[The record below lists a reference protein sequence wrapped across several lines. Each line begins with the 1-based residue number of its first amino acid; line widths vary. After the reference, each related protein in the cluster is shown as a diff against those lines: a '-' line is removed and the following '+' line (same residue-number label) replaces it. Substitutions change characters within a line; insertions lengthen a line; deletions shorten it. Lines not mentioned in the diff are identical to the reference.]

1 MTQDPKAIEQF
12 LREHPSVKYVRLQWF
27 DFGSIMRVMV
37 FPAQQV
43 WAMAKNG
50 KWPGVPNVAL
60 MLLQTDQICPGFA
73 PVGEH
78 KLYPDFES
86 LRLGPHAGYATV
98 QVELREKNGEE
109 VPFCP
114 RTLLRN
120 IVKRASDVG
129 GKEFLL
135 GFEIEVIF
143 IKPSVVEGKGLFERD
158 PADQGHAWLSSRAL
172 QDDRYLSLLG
182 AIMEQLEASSIP
194 VQKFHPECTTGQYE
208 FVLAPLAPLVGV
220 DTLLA
225 ARDIIQTTAA
235 RFSLRATFVPKPYP
249 EKVGTGCHVHIS
261 MTPPDQHESFLAGL
275 LKHLRA
281 ITAFTYGNS
290 MSFQRTVNSLWAG
303 GSYVAWGTQNRETPL
318 RRIEG
323 SHFELRCMDGFA
335 NPYLA
340 LSAVLG
346 AGFQA
351 VLDGE
356 PLTKPDCQADPAN
369 LTDQE
374 REDGGITELLPV
386 SMSEALGCLREDEG
400 LGKILGKAVVEH
412 HLGFKK
418 AEYSMLEKID
428 DSKLWD
434 WLIQRY

>member
-1 MTQDPKAIEQF
+1 MEQF
-12 LREHPSVKYVRLQWF
+12 LREHPSVKYIRLQWL
-27 DFGSIMRVMV
+27 DFGSIMRVLI
-37 FPAQQV
+37 FPAHQILS
-43 WAMAKNG
+43 MAKDG

-60 MLLQTDQICPGFA
+60 ALLQTDQLCPGFA
-73 PVGEH
+73 PVGVY

-86 LRLGPHAGYATV
+86 LRVGPCAGYATV
-98 QVELREKNGEE
+98 QVELRENNGEE

-114 RTLLRN
+114 RSLLRN

-129 GKEFLL
+129 GKEFLV
-135 GFEIEVIF
+135 GFEVEVIF
-143 IKPSVVEGKGLFERD
+143 IKPSVVEGKESYARD
-158 PADQGHAWLSSRAL
+158 PADHGHAWSSSRAL
-172 QDDRYLSLLG
+172 QDDRNLALLG
-182 AIMEQLEASSIP
+182 AIMEQLEASSVP
-194 VQKFHPECTTGQYE
+194 VQKFHPECAPGQFE
-208 FVLAPLAPLVGV
+208 FVIAPLAPLAGV

-235 RFSLRATFVPKPYP
+235 RFSLRATFVPKPYS

-261 MTPPDQHESFLAGL
+261 MIPPDQHESFLAGL

-290 MSFQRTVNSLWAG
+290 MSFQRAGNSLWAG

-340 LSAVLG
+340 MSAVLG
-346 AGFQA
+346 AGFQG
-351 VLDGE
+351 VLDAE
-356 PLTKPDCQADPAN
+356 PLTKPDCQVDPAT

-374 REDGGITELLPV
+374 RKYHGIAELLPV
-386 SMSEALGCLREDEG
+386 SMSEALEYLRQDEEM
-400 LGKILGKAVVEH
+400 GKVLGKAVVEH

-418 AEYSMLEKID
+418 AEYSMFEKID
-428 DSKLWD
+428 ASKLRD